1 MTGNFEVSWRKPK
14 PVELVIWDDVG
25 SQVLLD
31 ALEPPSYYILNVRKK
46 VIYLHPVIVWDTVI
60 NALTRRNTHYGI
72 VIKYCRPKTVITLI
86 DNNLRFHQLASRFPA
101 VRFIAIQNGVRF
113 YTFPDEALPFGP
125 SAKYESEYLCLG
137 PSEIDSLK
145 MFGIQFKQI
154 KPIGSLRNALFAQSL
169 RDSTEGALTIKQ
181 YDIVWISQ
189 YRKINLESTS
199 HIWEVESVTALQLL
213 HSYLESHAEVR
224 ASVAMV
230 CAKDHPDYDAEVI
243 FYREHL
249 GNLADLI
256 PKSEDWMSSYHITE
270 KSEVVVSSFSTLSL
284 ENLARG
290 RKTLMCSSI
299 YSEIFV
305 DQLFS
310 PDWTL
315 RRLDHENFDEAIT
328 KLLAMTRKDFLSRNS
343 KSINY
348 VVVPCHTDFI
358 LHLVREVLE

>member
-1 MTGNFEVSWRKPK
+1 MMRASLGPSAHYKS
-14 PVELVIWDDVG
+14 VI
-25 SQVLLD
+25 
-31 ALEPPSYYILNVRKK
+31 E
-46 VIYLHPVIVWDTVI
+46 T
-60 NALTRRNTHYGI
+60 
-72 VIKYCRPKTVITLI
+72 CRPKSVITFI
-86 DNNLRFHQLASRFPA
+86 DNDTGFHQLASRLPD
-101 VRFIAIQNGVRF
+101 VRFIAIQNGARF
-113 YTFPDEALPFGP
+113 TTFPDAALPFGP
-125 SAKYESEYLCLG
+125 SAKFESEYLCLG

-145 MFGIQFKQI
+145 MFGIQFKRI

-169 RDSTEGALTIKQ
+169 RDSTEGALAIEQ

-189 YRKINLESTS
+189 YRKMNSESTS
-199 HIWEVESVTALQLL
+199 LLWQVELISVLGLL
-213 HSYLESHAEVR
+213 HSYLESHAELRV
-224 ASVAMV
+224 SVAMV
-230 CAKDHPDYDAEVI
+230 CEKDHPDYDAEVI

-256 PKSEDWMSSYHITE
+256 PKSESWMSNYHLTE

-315 RRLDHENFDEAIT
+315 PRLDHENFDEAIT
-328 KLLAMTRKDFLSRNS
+328 KLLAMTRRDFLSRNS
-343 KSINY
+343 KSINH
-348 VVVPCHTDFI
+348 VVIPSHTDFI
-358 LHLVREVLE
+358 LDLIREVHE